1 MSVLNQRLLLTD
13 SIYVEIKKNRNII
26 TVLPELEI
34 VLENLNDEIK
44 SLDGIAKEETEKMKE
59 EIEKIIKQYK
69 GDD

>member
-1 MSVLNQRLLLTD
+1 MRD
-13 SIYVEIKKNRNII
+13 SIYVEIKKNQNII